1 MYTSFDETPLDKII
15 ILLKSHQSEFLSG
28 EKLSKSLNLSR
39 AAVWKNIKKIQSLG
53 YKIESKP
60 KKGYKLHLDTTL
72 LLPWE
77 ISDGLQTDI
86 IGRKIYYFDTIDSTQ
101 NFALKLSQKPYEN
114 GSVVIAERQTKGRGR
129 LNRKWA
135 SPKGGIWM
143 SILLRPNF
151 ELAQTSLFPMISSL
165 ALSIAIEKTLKIKPE
180 LKWPNDVTLK
190 GKKVAGILIDVAIE
204 SNKIDYLI
212 IGVGINFRIQ
222 PSKISK
228 LVMNSQKYNGI
239 TTLVREKQDGS
250 PVELVQQFLF
260 ELEQMYN
267 KVISDSNVEIRKK
280 WIKRSSTIGKNVTVT
295 TTTGMFRGK
304 AISIDE
310 TGALL
315 LSNKGKIHRIL
326 AGDITYRDP

>member
-1 MYTSFDETPLDKII
+1 M
-15 ILLKSHQSEFLSG
+15 
-28 EKLSKSLNLSR
+28 
-39 AAVWKNIKKIQSLG
+39 
-53 YKIESKP
+53 
-60 KKGYKLHLDTTL
+60 
-72 LLPWE
+72 
-77 ISDGLQTDI
+77 
-86 IGRKIYYFDTIDSTQ
+86 
-101 NFALKLSQKPYEN
+101 
-114 GSVVIAERQTKGRGR
+114 
-129 LNRKWA
+129 
-135 SPKGGIWM
+135 
-143 SILLRPNF
+143 
-151 ELAQTSLFPMISSL
+151 
-165 ALSIAIEKTLKIKPE
+165 
-180 LKWPNDVTLK
+180 TLK